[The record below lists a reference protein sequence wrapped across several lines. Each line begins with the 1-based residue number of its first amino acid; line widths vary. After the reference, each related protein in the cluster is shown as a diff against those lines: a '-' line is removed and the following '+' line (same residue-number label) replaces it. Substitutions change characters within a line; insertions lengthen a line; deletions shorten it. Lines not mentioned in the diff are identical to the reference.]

1 MPQNLAGLAD
11 PVFAACAGV
20 SLLSA
25 LMVVT
30 RRNPVYSALWLMQCF
45 LAFAVIFFRLGAT
58 FVGAMHILVYTGAIL
73 VLFLFVIMLLN
84 LKAEE
89 LGAEAGRVQ
98 KAVMVLCCAVVA
110 AALGWSGWEQYG
122 WTRTAKDGGP
132 NAMTFDG
139 PKSHPEVLLN
149 DERGEPK
156 KNDSAEAYA
165 LKDREGKAIR
175 ADWGGVR
182 HLGRELFYTHAVPFE
197 ILSILIIVAVLGGV
211 VLAKRKL

>member
-1 MPQNLAGLAD
+1 MPQGLID

-84 LKAEE
+84 LKPEE
-89 LGAEAGRVQ
+89 LGLEAGRWQ
-98 KAVMVLCCAVVA
+98 KFLLTGCCVVVA
-110 AALGWSGWEQYG
+110 ASLSWSGKGQYD
-122 WTRTAKDGGP
+122 WSRTSGDAGP
-132 NAMTFDG
+132 NAMTLDG
-139 PKSHPEVLLN
+139 PKAHPAVLLN
-149 DERGEPK
+149 DERGEPARGAAT
-156 KNDSAEAYA
+156 DGHA
-165 LKDREGKAIR
+165 LKDGEGKPIR

-197 ILSILIIVAVLGGV
+197 ILSVLIIVAVLGGV
-211 VLAKRKL
+211 VLAKRKP